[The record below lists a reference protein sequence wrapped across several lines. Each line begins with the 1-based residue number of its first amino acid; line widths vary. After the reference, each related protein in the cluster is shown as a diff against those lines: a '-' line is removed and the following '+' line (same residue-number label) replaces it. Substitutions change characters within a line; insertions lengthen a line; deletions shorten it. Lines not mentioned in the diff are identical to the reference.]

1 MHLTNRIYACILASV
16 RIVKVRRVGNS
27 NVMTLPHGIERLGY
41 RSDSEVLVEELPSG
55 QLLVTPADQIR
66 ARVRRV
72 GRTVVGEDS
81 EALRILEA
89 HDRRG

>member
-41 RSDSEVLVEELPSG
+41 RSDTEVLVEELPSG
-55 QLLVTPADQIR
+55 QLLVTPADKIR

-72 GRTVVGEDS
+72 GRKVVGEDR

>member
-1 MHLTNRIYACILASV
+1 MKL
-16 RIVKVRRVGNS
+16 VKVRRVGNS

-41 RSDSEVLVEELPSG
+41 LPDSQVLVEELPSG
-55 QLLVTPADQIR
+55 QLLVTPADRIR

-72 GRTVVGEDS
+72 GRKVVAEDR

-89 HDRRG
+89 HDRG